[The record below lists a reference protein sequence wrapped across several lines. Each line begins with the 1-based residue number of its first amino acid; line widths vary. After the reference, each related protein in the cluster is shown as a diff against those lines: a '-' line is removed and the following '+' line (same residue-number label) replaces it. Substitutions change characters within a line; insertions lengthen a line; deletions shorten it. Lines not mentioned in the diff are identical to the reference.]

1 MENFESLEK
10 EILQKIISAEN
21 EDAVEKIRVEEL
33 GKKGRISKL
42 LSEVGSVEPD
52 ERKIYSKNKNIKM
65 GKKKKYYKKKYFKKT
80 R

>member
-33 GKKGRISKL
+33 GKKGRISK
-42 LSEVGSVEPD
+42 
-52 ERKIYSKNKNIKM
+52 NN
-65 GKKKKYYKKKYFKKT
+65 
-80 R
+80 

>member
-1 MENFESLEK
+1 MENFESLKK

-42 LSEVGSVEPD
+42 LNEL
-52 ERKIYSKNKNIKM
+52 K
-65 GKKKKYYKKKYFKKT
+65 
-80 R
+80 